1 MTTKQPFFYAEFY
14 LDRIQECYSIC
25 SFQAE
30 NNYPNEY
37 RYHEMHRLFHCWLGH
52 YENCIGFSSAKS
64 EYFIRLFA
72 DLHERY
78 LNHQLEQDI
87 EDEFLDEVMDH
98 NEKNQPVPE
107 PAPPA
112 QLSVFRVLGQASAE
126 KYIPFYTLNEF
137 EGYKQVASR
146 FAPNWRPTLTL
157 TKRLLSNTR
166 PVGGLEQCQ

>member
-1 MTTKQPFFYAEFY
+1 MTTIKSALPLDAEFILSRIIECIAICDLQVKRS
-14 LDRIQECYSIC
+14 LD
-25 SFQAE
+25 
-30 NNYPNEY
+30 NE
-37 RYHEMHRLFHCWLGH
+37 HLFHKAFDQAQRW
-52 YENCIGFSSAKS
+52 
-64 EYFIRLFA
+64 
-72 DLHERY
+72 
-78 LNHQLEQDI
+78 LNHYTSAASPYKAAHVQSLLEDLNVR
-87 EDEFLDEVMDH
+87 FLNIKSLLDLDDDLLEEVQAH

-126 KYIPFYTLNEF
+126 KYISFYTLNEF

-146 FAPNWRPTLTL
+146 FAPHWRPTLTL